1 MKQKTISK
9 FDDNVETILC
19 VKKVEK
25 TITLES
31 EKWRKAPQYMIKCQL
46 IIYCFEIGVRIF
58 RYSILI
64 TERITHHRAESNP

>member
-31 EKWRKAPQYMIKCQL
+31 EK
-46 IIYCFEIGVRIF
+46 
-58 RYSILI
+58 
-64 TERITHHRAESNP
+64 